1 MAKKK
6 GTIILL
12 ESDDEGPAFPSPPA
26 KVEPSV
32 IEIDDAADPKGK
44 STTSSRKLNPK
55 DVAKITEL
63 KPKSAASFR
72 KSKVLLEDKRTH
84 ASSSGVAAEDRK
96 KGPCSA
102 PPVADVRG
110 APITYYTAPNVM
122 MSVRLHEA
130 LDKLFDVSISKSPF
144 YVVKF
149 AENQVRTGLFFTK
162 EYSDSLPEE
171 AREIVISSYH
181 DRTYITGRLVKYSN
195 GRSCITSGWGT
206 FIKRNNLVTG
216 SEYALQFHKCT
227 AADDQLCLLIFKLA

>member
-1 MAKKK
+1 MAKNK
-6 GTIILL
+6 GIIILL

-26 KVEPSV
+26 KVEPPV
-32 IEIDDAADPKGK
+32 IEIDDEADRKGK
-44 STTSSRKLNPK
+44 SSSSSRKLKHK
-55 DVAKITEL
+55 DAAKTTEL
-63 KPKSAASFR
+63 KPKSAASIR
-72 KSKVLLEDKRTH
+72 KSKEDKRSH
-84 ASSSGVAAEDRK
+84 ASSHGVAAEGKK

-102 PPVADVRG
+102 PPVADARD
-110 APITYYTAPNVM
+110 APITYHTAPNVM

-130 LDKLFDVSISKSPF
+130 LDKLFGISISNSPL

-171 AREIVISSYH
+171 ARDIVISSYH

-206 FIKRNNLVTG
+206 FAKRNNLVTG
-216 SEYALQFHKCT
+216 SEYALQFHKCA
-227 AADDQLCLLIFKLA
+227 AADDQLCLLTFKLA